1 MLNAQDSLFEKLIYT
16 TIYVDGLGFSLE
28 QETNTFN
35 GLHNNQV
42 VDFFEIFYL
51 SKPAVNINKLK
62 E

>member
-1 MLNAQDSLFEKLIYT
+1 MLNTQDSLFEKLIYT

-51 SKPAVNINKLK
+51 LKPEKA
-62 E
+62 